1 MKHKN
6 LTLQVRH
13 KIAQISKTLLN
24 MQLLRIN
31 TAQEITIR
39 HFTTGAQSSKKLKL
53 FKNDDTEDKLQFL
66 KTGN

>member
-13 KIAQISKTLLN
+13 KIAQISKILFK
-24 MQLLRIN
+24 MYLLRIS

-39 HFTTGAQSSKKLKL
+39 YFTTKELKAQKS
-53 FKNDDTEDKLQFL
+53 
-66 KTGN
+66 